1 MTARRVHALGALCAA
16 ALAACSPTRRTTPTA
31 TAPMPAAEPTP
42 QAPVVDAAAA
52 VKAGDSAAAV
62 VVRRADSLRVSMS
75 DVTRGARGVFGDSVT
90 PDRARSG
97 DDPDDDSSSD
107 LDVESYVSQD
117 RVEHFVRMFSGS
129 ARARIE
135 ERLSVGT
142 RYEPMIRQ
150 RMREGGLP
158 EDMYY
163 LALVESG
170 FEPHA
175 YSRAAAVGM
184 WQFMTSTGRDM
195 GLRIDWWVDERRDP
209 VRSTRAAVRFIRG
222 LRDQFGS
229 LYLAAAA
236 YNGGP
241 GRVARGLAQFKEEL
255 EGQEGEDVFFALAEQ
270 DWLRKETKD
279 YVPQLIAA
287 AIVANDPERYGMSV
301 KKLPPFAYDSARVG
315 PESALP
321 AIARAAGVSVAA
333 LQDLNPQLL
342 RGVTPPRGD
351 WTLRLP
357 VGTATRF
364 SATWASMPRE
374 ERVGLHRVETRKG
387 RTLEAIAED
396 AGISYRQLVAYNPGI
411 KRTKK
416 GRVLPGQTL
425 VVPTPAVVA
434 AALVVPDPE
443 IERYGSAAKRSTRSS
458 RSRVAFHV
466 VRRGETLGGIARKYG
481 TTVARLQ
488 KLNRLRKPIIFPGQ
502 SLVVRGEAASERSAS
517 KSGRTSSVRI
527 VQSGR
532 RAESPAARDRAAE
545 KTPARVVSGSGRS
558 SKAASSRTTSAKA
571 RTAKG
576 KSASK
581 SKKPTSARASA
592 AATKS
597 RSSTR
602 SSAAKKGSSARAAKP
617 GAGSAKKKSAA
628 PKDGARKGTRRA
640 D

>member
-1 MTARRVHALGALCAA
+1 MTARRVYALGALCAA
-16 ALAACSPTRRTTPTA
+16 ALTACSPTRRTTPTA
-31 TAPMPAAEPTP
+31 TAPTPAAESIP
-42 QAPVVDAAAA
+42 QTPVVDAAAA
-52 VKAGDSAAAV
+52 VRAGDSAAAA
-62 VVRRADSLRVSMS
+62 VVRRADSIRVSVS
-75 DVTRGARGVFGDSVT
+75 DVARGARGIFGDSAAAD
-90 PDRARSG
+90 PASPG
-97 DDPDDDSSSD
+97 DDTDNDSSSD
-107 LDVESYVSQD
+107 MDVESYVSQD

-150 RMREGGLP
+150 RMRDGGLP

-195 GLRIDWWVDERRDP
+195 GMRIDWWVDERRDP

-287 AIVANDPERYGMSV
+287 AIVANDPERYGMSI
-301 KKLPPFAYDSARVG
+301 KKLPPFAYDSVRVG

-333 LQDLNPQLL
+333 LHDLNPQLL
-342 RGVTPPRGD
+342 RGVTPPRVE
-351 WTLRLP
+351 WTMRLP

-364 SATWASMPRE
+364 SATWANMPRD
-374 ERVGLHRVETRKG
+374 ERVGLHRTETRKG
-387 RTLEAIAED
+387 RSLESIAAD

-416 GRVLPGQTL
+416 GRVLPGQTI
-425 VVPTPAVVA
+425 VVPSAGVVA

-443 IERYGSAAKRSTRSS
+443 IERYGSASKRAGRSS
-458 RSRVAFHV
+458 KSRVEFHV
-466 VRRGETLGGIARKYG
+466 VKRGETLGGIARKYA

-502 SLVVRGEAASERSAS
+502 SLVVRGESAPGQRVA
-517 KSGRTSSVRI
+517 KSGRSSGVRI
-527 VQSGR
+527 VQAG
-532 RAESPAARDRAAE
+532 
-545 KTPARVVSGSGRS
+545 RVVKVKSAATKRPSARTSKKATSS
-558 SKAASSRTTSAKA
+558 SKALSKKSVSTKA
-571 RTAKG
+571 
-576 KSASK
+576 ASK
-581 SKKPTSARASA
+581 KSVSSKA
-592 AATKS
+592 
-597 RSSTR
+597 
-602 SSAAKKGSSARAAKP
+602 SAAKKTSGSKSAKSR
-617 GAGSAKKKSAA
+617 AGSTKKKSAA
-628 PKDGARKGTRRA
+628 TKDGARKGTRRA